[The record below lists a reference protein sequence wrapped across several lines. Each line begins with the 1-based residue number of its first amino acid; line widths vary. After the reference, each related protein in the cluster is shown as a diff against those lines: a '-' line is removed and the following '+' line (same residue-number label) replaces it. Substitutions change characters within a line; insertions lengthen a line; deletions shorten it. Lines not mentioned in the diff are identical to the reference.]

1 MAIESVTI
9 NVDRAVEGY
18 PSLKKSQYFFY
29 YAFLK
34 WIRHLFDTDVLHLR
48 VHEKKLDRPL
58 VIIANHTSA
67 WDPFLIFSILKREF
81 FFSHLLWRLPAAAD
95 QFESWHQRIFFKFI
109 GVYPIERKGDLLR
122 SLETTFRILDSGHST
137 IFFPEAKKVMHNE
150 KAEPKKGIGYLLEN
164 RSVYILP
171 VFLEYKRRNKNK
183 KGVRIGKARAVIGD
197 VIKSEYFV
205 EKYQSDIRHKAVM
218 SYVYGLEKH
227 LIKRFGED
235 KK

>member
-1 MAIESVTI
+1 MASESVAI
-9 NVDRAVEGY
+9 NVDSAVKGY

-48 VHEKKLDRPL
+48 VHKEKLDRPL

-67 WDPFLIFSILKREF
+67 WDPFLIFSILRREF

-95 QFESWHQRIFFKFI
+95 QFELWHQRIFFKFI
-109 GVYPIERKGDLLR
+109 GVYPIERKGDLLK
-122 SLETTFRILDSGHST
+122 SLETTFEILDSGHST

-150 KAEPKKGIGYLLEN
+150 KAEPKRGISCLVEN
-164 RSVYILP
+164 RDAYILP
-171 VFLEYKRRNKNK
+171 VFLEYKRRNKHK
-183 KGVRIGKARAVIGD
+183 KGVKIGKARAVIGD

-205 EKYQSDIRHKAVM
+205 EKYPPEIRHKAVM
-218 SYVYGLEKH
+218 SYVYDLEKH
-227 LIKRFGED
+227 LENRFGE
-235 KK
+235 KRN